1 MPKPPTATITTH
13 TTLAKS
19 LKLVESVLSIQLF
32 RSLQTWKTMFQLDFP
47 HLSPH
52 IILCH
57 CLASLPLTSSIMFSN
72 TYSLFSLFLAHIFSL
87 IPLSYFNRSRLA
99 SWSCLPQLF
108 HSCLSKI
115 YTASTHKITPSALQN
130 WLLNRWAVNLF
141 CIVHLHIHCGSECIF
156 LHFLNAL
163 VHSF

>member
-32 RSLQTWKTMFQLDFP
+32 RSLQTWKTMFQLYFP

-52 IILCH
+52 ITLCH
-57 CLASLPLTSSIMFSN
+57 CLASLPLVSSIMFSN
-72 TYSLFSLFLAHIFSL
+72 TYSLFSLFLEHIVSL
-87 IPLSYFNRSRLA
+87 LLLSYFNRSRLA
-99 SWSCLPQLF
+99 SWSWLLQLF
-108 HSCLSKI
+108 HSSLNKI
-115 YTASTHKITPSALQN
+115 YRASTHKITHSALQN

-141 CIVHLHIHCGSECIF
+141 CIVHLHIHVDPNAFFCS
-156 LHFLNAL
+156 FLNAR
-163 VHSF
+163 VHSY